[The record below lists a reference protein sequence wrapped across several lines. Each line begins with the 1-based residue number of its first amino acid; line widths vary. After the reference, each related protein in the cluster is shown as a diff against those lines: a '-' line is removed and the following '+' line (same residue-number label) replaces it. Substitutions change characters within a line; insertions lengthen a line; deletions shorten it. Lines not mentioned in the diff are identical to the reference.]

1 MSQLK
6 NYFIQSLIIN
16 VLFASLVG
24 ILFFKVAYAGDW
36 LILTGQTF
44 IVSLIFFM
52 GMNVFDKANTIIKQ
66 NVEIKKILGNK
77 KEETRI
83 R

>member
-6 NYFIQSLIIN
+6 FGTFVFNFFLALIC
-16 VLFASLVG
+16 G
-24 ILFFKVAYAGDW
+24 IAFYYVAYQGDW
-36 LILTGQTF
+36 LILQGQTF
-44 IVSLIFFM
+44 IFIALFFSALLILTKLH
-52 GMNVFDKANTIIKQ
+52 VITKQ